1 MGAPPRPPSA
11 PDAAAATPKAGSV
24 SASRGTW
31 GRRARRR
38 PSCFKESEDT
48 RQDKSKDTS
57 ATTANDG
64 KRKFMHVHT
73 HTHTHTTPDT
83 LTPHT
88 QRWKRECA
96 GKIHTTHTH
105 THTHTTLETGVR
117 RYT

>member
-1 MGAPPRPPSA
+1 MGRPPSA
-11 PDAAAATPKAGSV
+11 RGAAAATPKAGSA

-48 RQDKSKDTS
+48 RDKTRAKTHPQQRQ
-57 ATTANDG
+57 TTANG
-64 KRKFMHVHT
+64 SSCMYT

-88 QRWKRECA
+88 QRWKLECA

-105 THTHTTLETGVR
+105 TQR
-117 RYT
+117 

>member
-1 MGAPPRPPSA
+1 MG
-11 PDAAAATPKAGSV
+11 AATPKAGSAN
-24 SASRGTW
+24 ASRGTW

-48 RQDKSKDTS
+48 KQDKSKDTS

-64 KRKFMHVHT
+64 KRTCMHV
-73 HTHTHTTPDT
+73 HTHTTPDT

-105 THTHTTLETGVR
+105 THTQRWKRECAGILRIEEDEHEFEFK
-117 RYT
+117 